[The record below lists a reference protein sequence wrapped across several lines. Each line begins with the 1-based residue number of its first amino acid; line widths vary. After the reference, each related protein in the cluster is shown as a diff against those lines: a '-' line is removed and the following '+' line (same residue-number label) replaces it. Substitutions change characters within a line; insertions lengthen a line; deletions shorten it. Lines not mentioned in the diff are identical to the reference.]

1 MAQNLSA
8 PVGDPKSKN
17 PKPANKPKDVEL
29 LQLALLANGYPMEI
43 DGRMSSMVITCIES
57 FQRTKAKMKPT
68 TSVIEPGDRT
78 WALLQPRLKAYE
90 KEILSFE
97 AYEVVENGRKKR
109 ITVQDWTRIEQ
120 ETRERMIERAR
131 AMMVEADNISGCIRE
146 MHKAADG
153 SSGFVNAMVSLGVR
167 VGKGIEIPSEKAALD
182 ARGAAQMLIALVDR
196 TKPDWA
202 KVEAQHRKASLAINK
217 AVKEWQAFDS
227 KYIDG
232 AEKGLIGAT
241 ATREISFG
249 VLEVLAT
256 GYLVTTSGMP
266 LPQAAAMAA
275 AGCENLKSTA
285 GEVGEY
291 AANDTFDP
299 KASARKIVA
308 NTYVAAGSAFVG
320 GKLTGPML
328 RQLSDKLGEAVARK
342 VSPRLA
348 NYIWDYVDK
357 FLNTKAGEEFVKN
370 VSTEAMKLAQKP
382 LGEGKAPDGD
392 DLINAALNATLG
404 SILTLRPIKATI
416 TFDQNWPKKALFE
429 LADSFAR
436 PSVKEMKLQM
446 VKHFPN
452 DLVDEML
459 SKYGKEIVSDVTT
472 KMRDDAIK
480 LGIQEA
486 MKYARGDES
495 SAADL
500 EKLAAAGLRK
510 DTRLAAEFQA
520 EALLAARRRLEEM
533 QKKSG

>member
-1 MAQNLSA
+1 
-8 PVGDPKSKN
+8 
-17 PKPANKPKDVEL
+17 
-29 LQLALLANGYPMEI
+29 
-43 DGRMSSMVITCIES
+43 
-57 FQRTKAKMKPT
+57 
-68 TSVIEPGDRT
+68 
-78 WALLQPRLKAYE
+78 
-90 KEILSFE
+90 
-97 AYEVVENGRKKR
+97 VVENGRKKR
-109 ITVQDWTRIEQ
+109 ITVQDWTRMEQ
-120 ETRERMIERAR
+120 ETRQRMIDRGS
-131 AMMVEADNISGCIRE
+131 AMMVEADNISTCIRE

-153 SSGFVNAMVSLGVR
+153 STGFVNAMVSLGVR
-167 VGKGIEIPSEKAALD
+167 MGKGIEIPDEKAALD

-217 AVKEWQAFDS
+217 AVKEWQAFDR
-227 KYIDG
+227 KYVDG

-241 ATREISFG
+241 FTREISFG

-275 AGCENLKSTA
+275 AGCENLKTTA

-308 NTYVAAGSAFVG
+308 NTYVTAGASCVG
-320 GKLTGPML
+320 GKLAGPML
-328 RQLSDKLGEAVARK
+328 RKLSDRLGQAVARK
-342 VSPRLA
+342 VSPQMA
-348 NYIWDYVDK
+348 NHIWAYVDK
-357 FLNTKAGEEFVKN
+357 VLNSKLGDEFIKN
-370 VSTEAMKLAQKP
+370 VSSEAMKLAQKP

-392 DLINAALNATLG
+392 DLITAALNATLG
-404 SILTLRPIKATI
+404 SFLALAPIKATI
-416 TFDQNWPKKALFE
+416 AFDQNWPKKALAD

-436 PSVKEMKLQM
+436 PSVKAIKLQM

-480 LGIQEA
+480 LGLQEA
-486 MKYARGDES
+486 MKAARGDES
-495 SAADL
+495 SAAAL
-500 EKLAAAGLRK
+500 EKLAAAGLRN
-510 DTRLAAEFQA
+510 DTRLAAAFEA